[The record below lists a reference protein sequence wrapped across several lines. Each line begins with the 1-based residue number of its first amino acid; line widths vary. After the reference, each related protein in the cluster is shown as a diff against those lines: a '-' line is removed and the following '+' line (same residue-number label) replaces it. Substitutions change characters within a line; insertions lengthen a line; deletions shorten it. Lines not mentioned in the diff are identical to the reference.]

1 MRDLKLK
8 RIASSI
14 IREVSDIIANEA
26 SDGLLKSITITGCEV
41 NNDLSIAKVFFTSI
55 LDMPKENLEKEMNEA
70 ASYVRKELSSR
81 IEIRHTPMLVF
92 KFDESVEYGNKIESI
107 IKKIHEEE

>member
-26 SDGLLKSITITGCEV
+26 SDSLLKSITITGCEV

>member
-8 RIASSI
+8 RIASAISK
-14 IREVSDIIANEA
+14 EVSDIIAHEA
-26 SDGLLKSITITGCEV
+26 NDALLKTITITGCEV

-55 LDMPKENLEKEMNEA
+55 LDIPKDSLEKDMNEA
-70 ASYVRKELSSR
+70 AAYIRKELASR
-81 IEIRHTPMLVF
+81 IEIRYTPKLVF
-92 KFDESVEYGNKIESI
+92 KFDESVAYGNKIETI

>member
-8 RIASSI
+8 RIASAI
-14 IREVSDIIANEA
+14 TKEVSDIIANEA
-26 SDGLLKSITITGCEV
+26 SDNLLKSITITGCEV

-55 LDMPKENLEKEMNEA
+55 LDIPKENLEKEMKEA
-70 ASYVRKELSSR
+70 ASYIRRELANR
-81 IEIRHTPMLVF
+81 IEIRHTPILVF
-92 KFDESVEYGNKIESI
+92 EFDESVEYGNRIEQI